1 MKVRCGCD
9 KNTFLE
15 CNNFDIGDYT
25 IRQTCRPLHNVTGYA
40 PGGSASE
47 PVFGQPLNGHGAGC
61 VRQSVGIYSV
71 EDASGLVL
79 EYRQY
84 QAAVNTLRN
93 SVG

>member
-1 MKVRCGCD
+1 M
-9 KNTFLE
+9 
-15 CNNFDIGDYT
+15 
-25 IRQTCRPLHNVTGYA
+25 
-40 PGGSASE
+40 S
-47 PVFGQPLNGHGAGC
+47 VFGQLLNGYGVDC

-93 SVG
+93 SVDYDRFAYVLMEYASYSKGPFSNMTGYVEGTVPLDEQYE